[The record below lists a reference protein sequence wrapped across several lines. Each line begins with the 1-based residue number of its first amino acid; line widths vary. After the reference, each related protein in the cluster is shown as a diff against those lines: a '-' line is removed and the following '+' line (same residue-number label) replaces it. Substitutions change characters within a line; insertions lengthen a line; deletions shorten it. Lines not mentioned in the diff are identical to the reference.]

1 MPDSIMQWV
10 ALIGMVIVAVL
21 FAMELRRWRS
31 VACVIGRAQRKLRVC
46 LIVMIEALFAMVVAG
61 PYITGRRDPFVDIL
75 YWLICALV
83 GLAVV
88 VLALFDLWAVAKGYQ
103 AINRELFG
111 GLRRDERRD
120 K

>member
-1 MPDSIMQWV
+1 MPDSITQWA
-10 ALIGMVIVAVL
+10 ALIGMVIVAIL
-21 FAMELRRWRS
+21 FATELRRWRS
-31 VACVIGRAQRKLRVC
+31 VATIIGRTQRKLRVC
-46 LIVMIEALFAMVVAG
+46 LIVMIEALFAMVFAG
-61 PYITGRRDPFVDIL
+61 PYITGRDPFVSIL
-75 YWLICALV
+75 YWLICTIV

-103 AINRELFG
+103 AINREMFG